1 MNSAEQMYAVGLN
14 DIVDTLMD
22 TGTDVTYLIQGHM
35 GTGKSELLKMLI
47 KKLAA
52 THLGCYCDCTTKDL
66 GDITIPNIAKMDDG
80 TGYVT
85 YLTNEELGMHINKP
99 IVLMLDEYGKANK
112 AVKNALLRVILERK
126 IGSYELHPD
135 SIVFATTNLG
145 AENVGDKLEPHQR
158 NRVSTLLARKP
169 TAEEW
174 LVDFAIPNGLNPS
187 VMGFA
192 KEYPHIFQ
200 GFEEVKDP
208 SDNPYIF
215 HPREE
220 RAAFITPRS
229 LHTASKI
236 LTKGVNMSEH
246 ALHAALIGAIGARGA
261 LDLMAFVTMANQLP
275 SIESIKQ
282 DPAGAKVP
290 DGASAVC
297 MTVFKVL
304 GAMERELVNPWMD
317 YMGRLSKEAQ
327 AMFVQGAMN
336 PDYKF
341 HTEIVRNGKFGQW
354 AIENNYMFTADK
366 K

>member
-1 MNSAEQMYAVGLN
+1 M
-14 DIVDTLMD
+14 
-22 TGTDVTYLIQGHM
+22 
-35 GTGKSELLKMLI
+35 
-47 KKLAA
+47 
-52 THLGCYCDCTTKDL
+52 
-66 GDITIPNIAKMDDG
+66 
-80 TGYVT
+80 
-85 YLTNEELGMHINKP
+85 
-99 IVLMLDEYGKANK
+99 
-112 AVKNALLRVILERK
+112 
-126 IGSYELHPD
+126 
-135 SIVFATTNLG
+135 FATTNLG

-158 NRVSTLLARKP
+158 SRVSTLLARKP

-304 GAMERELVNPWMD
+304 NAMERELVNPWMD